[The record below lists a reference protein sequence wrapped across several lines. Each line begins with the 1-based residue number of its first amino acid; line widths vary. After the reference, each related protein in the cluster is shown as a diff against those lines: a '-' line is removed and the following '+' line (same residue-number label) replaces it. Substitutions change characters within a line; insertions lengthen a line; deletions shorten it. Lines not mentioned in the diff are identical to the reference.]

1 MTHPSGRRGQRA
13 IAVIPARGGSKR
25 IHRKNI
31 RLMSGLPLIHWAIQT
46 AINSRQ
52 FDRVIVST
60 DDSEIAAI
68 ALEGGAEVPFT
79 RSQGLADDY
88 ASTVSV
94 VADAIIQVGGEDQ
107 FAFTCCVYPTGIF
120 ATIEDLKQGRLLLE
134 ANPKTHYVAPVVR
147 YGHPIQ
153 RALEIDEQGKISF
166 VDETQ
171 SLRRTQDLPP
181 RFHDAGQFYMGRTES
196 WLKGVSILGNAIGF
210 ELPSW
215 RAIDVDSEDDW
226 IRAEALYRT
235 QLGR

>member
-1 MTHPSGRRGQRA
+1 MTHATGHVSRRA
-13 IAVIPARGGSKR
+13 LAVIPARGGSKR

-31 RLMSGLPLIHWAIQT
+31 RFMSGLPLIQWAIRT
-46 AINSRQ
+46 ALDSRQ

-60 DDSEIAAI
+60 DDPEIAAI

-94 VADAIIQVGGEDQ
+94 VADAIIQVGGEHQ
-107 FAFTCCVYPTGIF
+107 FAYTCCIYPTGIF
-120 ATIEDLKQGRLLLE
+120 ATIEDLNQGRLLLD
-134 ANPKTHYVAPVVR
+134 ANPNAHYVAPVVR

-196 WLKGVSILGNAIGF
+196 WLNGVSILSNAMGF
-210 ELPSW
+210 EMPSW
-215 RAIDVDSEDDW
+215 RAVDIDSEEDW
-226 IRAEALYRT
+226 IRAQAIHRT